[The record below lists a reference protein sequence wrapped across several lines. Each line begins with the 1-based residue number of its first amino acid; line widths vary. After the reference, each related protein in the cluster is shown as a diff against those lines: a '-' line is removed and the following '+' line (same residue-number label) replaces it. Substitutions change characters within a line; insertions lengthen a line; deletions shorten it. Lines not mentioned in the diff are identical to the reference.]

1 MKNYDRKS
9 WDTTHQPG
17 VFRCTEYEGFVYP
30 CPDIWDRKSYMAIM
44 SHVKIWSDI
53 DTKFINKCSKTFF
66 FPNSNFLLQVTI
78 YACTDN
84 NLFKESVLE
93 PFLQQSMLISLE
105 ISVIFNWFGCKKI
118 VRSYLKFKV
127 LWKKLYIECVG
138 GMFLTQCFIL
148 YSS

>member
-1 MKNYDRKS
+1 MHRSTHYNNCRIIKKKKTNLKNYDRKS

-30 CPDIWDRKSYMAIM
+30 CSDIWDRKSYMAIM

-105 ISVIFNWFGCKKI
+105 ISVIFNRFRCKKI

-127 LWKKLYIECVG
+127 LWK
-138 GMFLTQCFIL
+138 
-148 YSS
+148 